1 MSTILPG
8 ATLGVLGG
16 GQLGRMFVQAA
27 QRMGYYTAVL
37 DQDPISPAGAVA
49 HYHIQ
54 GTTDDEAA
62 LAQLMQRCAAI
73 TTEFE
78 NVSAAAM
85 VTLGAQR
92 VVSPSAKCVAI
103 AQNRIEEKAMLKQV
117 AQASGVAQAGPVSFV
132 TVEKMVDITSSPDDC
147 FPGLLKTATL
157 GYDGKGQVKVNT
169 RSQASI
175 AFKQL
180 GGTPCVLEQFVP
192 LAAECS
198 VMLARGA
205 DGHIV
210 SLPVARNSHVNGI
223 LASSEVF
230 EGNLPLALINTA
242 QNAAKLIANHLQY
255 VGVLCVEFFVLRDAQ
270 GGLSEASELRV
281 NEIAPRPHNSGHWSI
296 EGASLSQ
303 FELQVRALCG
313 LPLPQ
318 PQQLAPSVMLNLL
331 GDIWFNEQGAE
342 STPDWAAVLAIS
354 GVSLHLYG
362 KAQARKGRKMGH
374 ITVTGSSAEI
384 VTRTAQE
391 VAGILDLPYTPCW
404 PAQH

>member
-1 MSTILPG
+1 M
-8 ATLGVLGG
+8 
-16 GQLGRMFVQAA
+16 
-27 QRMGYYTAVL
+27 
-37 DQDPISPAGAVA
+37 
-49 HYHIQ
+49 
-54 GTTDDEAA
+54 
-62 LAQLMQRCAAI
+62 
-73 TTEFE
+73 
-78 NVSAAAM
+78 
-85 VTLGAQR
+85 
-92 VVSPSAKCVAI
+92 
-103 AQNRIEEKAMLKQV
+103 
-117 AQASGVAQAGPVSFV
+117 
-132 TVEKMVDITSSPDDC
+132 
-147 FPGLLKTATL
+147 
-157 GYDGKGQVKVNT
+157 
-169 RSQASI
+169 
-175 AFKQL
+175 
-180 GGTPCVLEQFVP
+180 
-192 LAAECS
+192 
-198 VMLARGA
+198 
-205 DGHIV
+205 
-210 SLPVARNSHVNGI
+210 
-223 LASSEVF
+223 
-230 EGNLPLALINTA
+230 
-242 QNAAKLIANHLQY
+242 
-255 VGVLCVEFFVLRDAQ
+255 GVLCVEFFVLRDAQ